1 MLTLFLLI
9 CFGASVLGSICG
21 IGGGIIIKPLL
32 DAFGVLDAATV
43 SFLSGVT
50 VLSMTAYS
58 VVKNKEGGEPCVDK
72 KTGFLLAAGAAS
84 GGAAGK
90 KVFSLVLLYYKN
102 ADKLGLIQAVCLL
115 AVTVGTLFYTL
126 KKERIRTMH
135 VTDPALCF
143 GIGFALGMVSSF
155 LGIGGGPLNLV
166 VLFFFFSLSAK
177 SAAKSSLYIIFFS
190 QCTSLVLTFLGG
202 EIPQFELS
210 LLFVMILGGIGGG
223 AVGRFLNRR
232 ISEKAV
238 GRLFIMVMS
247 FMILIST
254 YNIVKFKG

>member
-1 MLTLFLLI
+1 
-9 CFGASVLGSICG
+9 
-21 IGGGIIIKPLL
+21 
-32 DAFGVLDAATV
+32 
-43 SFLSGVT
+43 
-50 VLSMTAYS
+50 
-58 VVKNKEGGEPCVDK
+58 
-72 KTGFLLAAGAAS
+72 
-84 GGAAGK
+84 
-90 KVFSLVLLYYKN
+90 
-102 ADKLGLIQAVCLL
+102 
-115 AVTVGTLFYTL
+115 
-126 KKERIRTMH
+126 MH

>member
-58 VVKNKEGGEPCVDK
+58 VVKNKEGGEPRVDK
-72 KTGFLLAAGAAS
+72 KTGFLLAAAAPS
-84 GGAAGK
+84 G
-90 KVFSLVLLYYKN
+90 VR
-102 ADKLGLIQAVCLL
+102 LL

-202 EIPQFELS
+202 ETPQFELS